1 MRLYIAN
8 CTQQIQQFHY
18 RVPETGGA
26 MAGGAR
32 IQLIDIGSQ
41 VLLTGDL
48 NQFQI
53 DSVVAQHRKYGLV
66 KVDEIDRTKG
76 FSGMCYSID
85 KPVPVSKII
94 YVMEQNKSVLD
105 QRGRRTRL
113 EAAVAVNQQIETNMS
128 DPTGVSAQL
137 KKFEVELREEK
148 SGNGPVHEPVN
159 EALRVT
165 RDEDPTPVKEQNQA
179 RRRRRDG

>member
-26 MAGGAR
+26 MAGGVR
-32 IQLIDIGSQ
+32 VQPIDIGSQ
-41 VLLTGDL
+41 VVLTGDL
-48 NQFQI
+48 NQLQV
-53 DSVVAQHRKYGLV
+53 DSIVAQHRKYGLV
-66 KVDEIDRTKG
+66 KIDEVDRTKG

-85 KPVPVSKII
+85 RPVPVHKII

-105 QRGRRTRL
+105 MRGRQTRK
-113 EAAVAVNQQIETNMS
+113 EAAVAVNQQIETNMG
-128 DPTGVSAQL
+128 DQL
-137 KKFEVELREEK
+137 KKLEFELKEEK
-148 SGNGPVHEPVN
+148 SGSGPIHDPVN
-159 EALRVT
+159 EAMRIT
-165 RDEDPTPVKEQNQA
+165 RTEDPTPIKEQNQS

>member
-26 MAGGAR
+26 MAGGVR
-32 IQLIDIGSQ
+32 VQPIDIGSQ

-48 NQFQI
+48 NQLQV
-53 DSVVAQHRKYGLV
+53 DSIVAQQRKYGLV
-66 KVDEIDRTKG
+66 KIDEVDRTRG

-105 QRGRRTRL
+105 QRGRKTRL
-113 EAAVAVNQQIETNMS
+113 EAAVAVNQQIETNM
-128 DPTGVSAQL
+128 DDQL
-137 KKFEVELREEK
+137 KKLEFEVKEVET
-148 SGNGPVHEPVN
+148 GNGPAHEPVN

-165 RDEDPTPVKEQNQA
+165 RDEDPTPVKGQNQG
-179 RRRRRDG
+179 RRKGKFR